1 MPTLRPEYDKLGTMR
16 LRYFVEKHARKV
28 MIVQTLQG
36 GILKSNH
43 LLLDE
48 LFKRKKTH
56 AC

>member
-1 MPTLRPEYDKLGTMR
+1 MINLGTMG
-16 LRYFVEKHARKV
+16 LRYFVEKHAREV